1 MKNQWLWNVLSIVL
15 LAVGLVV
22 WILLPWQGVLA
33 VAVLLGLW
41 LAFTRTGR
49 LALAATRI
57 GVASLPQRWGASSV
71 IIVGIAGV
79 VGVLVAMLA
88 MGEGFSA
95 TLKQTGSDDTAI
107 ILRGGSQAETNSVIS
122 RDQVPL
128 IGTLPGVRKDASG
141 KPIVS
146 PELSQIV
153 NLPTASSGED
163 ANAQFRGVSESAW
176 AIRPNVKLIEGRK
189 FNVGVRELVIGQGAR
204 EGLNN
209 SAKLRDNVASLRR

>member
-1 MKNQWLWNVLSIVL
+1 MKNKQWLWNLLSIVL
-15 LAVGLVV
+15 LVVGLVV
-22 WILLPWQGVLA
+22 WIMLPWQGVLA

-57 GVASLPQRWGASSV
+57 GIASLPQRWGASSV

-107 ILRGGSQAETNSVIS
+107 ILRGGSQAETNSVIT

-128 IGTLPGVRKDASG
+128 IGTLAG
-141 KPIVS
+141 
-146 PELSQIV
+146 
-153 NLPTASSGED
+153 
-163 ANAQFRGVSESAW
+163 
-176 AIRPNVKLIEGRK
+176 IR
-189 FNVGVRELVIGQGAR
+189 
-204 EGLNN
+204 
-209 SAKLRDNVASLRR
+209 